1 MILLLRTFN
10 IQNVSLRRTDNC
22 FLYNTSSFSIVG
34 IPLSSCHSLK
44 EIEIQLLSTFAISA
58 TSFQLKYNVDIP
70 KEVIIEGIQIS
81 NSGVA
86 ELIVKE
92 NFLIYN
98 KVIKR

>member
-1 MILLLRTFN
+1 
-10 IQNVSLRRTDNC
+10 
-22 FLYNTSSFSIVG
+22 
-34 IPLSSCHSLK
+34 
-44 EIEIQLLSTFAISA
+44 
-58 TSFQLKYNVDIP
+58 VDIP